1 MLHAKLVREGF
12 KVNVK
17 VVERIYREE
26 RLWLRR
32 TKRKKIPKEGREGG
46 WCPIAANQ
54 RWSLDFTSDVLANG
68 RKFRTAN
75 LKDDC
80 TRECPAIEV
89 DFSLPGERV
98 VNLLNR
104 VARERGYPDILVV
117 DNGPELRG
125 RALDAWADDN
135 GVQLYFIDPGKPT
148 QNAYIE
154 SFNGRFRDE
163 CLNQH
168 WFTSIDEAREI
179 IENWRAD
186 YNTERPHSSLKY
198 QTPEEFAAARP
209 FDKTQWAQTL
219 ELSDGSAPA
228 PIAHAAE

>member
-1 MLHAKLVREGF
+1 M
-12 KVNVK
+12 
-17 VVERIYREE
+17 
-26 RLWLRR
+26 
-32 TKRKKIPKEGREGG
+32 
-46 WCPIAANQ
+46 
-54 RWSLDFTSDVLANG
+54 ANG

-98 VNLLNR
+98 AEMLNR

-117 DNGPELRG
+117 DTEPELRG

-135 GVQLYFIDPGKPT
+135 GVQLYFIDPGKPN

-154 SFNGRFRDE
+154 CFNGRFRDE

-168 WFTSIDEAREI
+168 WFTSITEAREI
-179 IENWRAD
+179 IENWRID

-198 QTPEEFAAARP
+198 KTPEEFAAARP

-219 ELSDGSAPA
+219 ELSEGSAPA